1 MENKCDHSGEA
12 EVLVLKLISQVRNEN
27 RTIDRML
34 ESNFTVDE
42 WIKSESEKLKKNS
55 LNNPILCKEDFTD
68 IASEY
73 VKDRLGAKEADEIGR
88 ALSLRALHTAN
99 HLGGFY
105 SAQSF
110 QGDLFFTRLLSDMSK
125 DITVI
130 PILTYGCVPLISSTY
145 ARGIIAY
152 TETSEAFHIPIFPK
166 KPTGAIATLTNGFDR
181 GLVTRARDKALPKIN
196 RYIVKKEVKRIFN
209 ELYLREDI
217 LSLDRFPDQAFF
229 IGKGLMDRIPQLT
242 GGKSLIY
249 LEAEELFARLI
260 IKDIEGKDSILYEL
274 LSNVLYVKR
283 LNELYD
289 LEGRSLASLLFR
301 GCDEEKR
308 YFILKL
314 DEDGYLRG
322 RKINGETVTISM
334 KPEVLKEK
342 LLQKEIIPDVYL
354 SWFLTGFMRGFS
366 FFGGVF
372 QSCYLPDWQ
381 KLTLSALRYCGYHD
395 LADAAEDYDFSGY
408 ISGPIVMLFDTGEGA
423 VNAGPIEVLAKMPNE
438 DRFLRLLKTNIRNAH
453 EMGMFEFYND
463 LISAEDKSE
472 GWYDS
477 IARYSKARFSANIL

>member
-1 MENKCDHSGEA
+1 MVNKCDHSGEPEA
-12 EVLVLKLISQVRNEN
+12 LVPVLISQVRNEN

-34 ESNFTVDE
+34 ESNLTVDE

-55 LNNPILCKEDFTD
+55 LKKPLLCKEDFTD

-73 VKDRLGAKEADEIGR
+73 VRERLGIKEAEEIGR
-88 ALSLRALHTAN
+88 ALSLRALHTAD

-110 QGDLFFTRLLSDMSK
+110 QGDLFFTRLLLGVSEDVS
-125 DITVI
+125 VI

-145 ARGIIAY
+145 ARGIIVY
-152 TETSEAFHIPIFPK
+152 TETGEALHIPIFPK
-166 KPTGAIATLTNGFDR
+166 KPTGAIATLTKGFDR
-181 GLVTRARDKALPKIN
+181 ELVIRARDRALPKIS
-196 RYIVKKEVKRIFN
+196 RYLIKKEVKRLFN

-229 IGKGLMDRIPQLT
+229 IGKGIMDRLPQLT

-249 LEAEELFARLI
+249 LEAEELFSKLI
-260 IKDIEGKDSILYEL
+260 IKDMGRKDSNLYEL
-274 LSNVLYVKR
+274 LFNVSYVKS

-289 LEGRSLASLLFR
+289 LEERPLASLLFR

-308 YFILKL
+308 YYILNL

-322 RKINGETVTISM
+322 QKNNGETVTISI
-334 KPEVLKEK
+334 KPEILKEK
-342 LLQKEIIPDVYL
+342 LLQREIIPDVYL
-354 SWFLTGFMRGFS
+354 SWFLTGFLRGFS
-366 FFGGVF
+366 FYGGVF
-372 QSCYLPDWQ
+372 QSCYLPDWHR
-381 KLTLSALRYCGYHD
+381 LTLSALRSCGYHE
-395 LADAAEDYDFSGY
+395 LADAAENYDFSGY
-408 ISGPIVMLFDTGEGA
+408 ISGPIVMLYDTGEGA
-423 VNAGPIEVLAKMPNE
+423 VNAGPIEVLAKMPDE
-438 DRFLRLLKTNIRNAH
+438 EQFLSFLKTDIKSAH

-463 LISAEDKSE
+463 LISSENKSE
-472 GWYDS
+472 GWYES

>member
-1 MENKCDHSGEA
+1 MANKSDCSAGTEDLFS
-12 EVLVLKLISQVRNEN
+12 KLISQVRNKN
-27 RTIDRML
+27 HTIDRML
-34 ESNFTVDE
+34 GSNLTIDG

-55 LNNPILCKEDFTD
+55 LNNPILRKEDFTD
-68 IASEY
+68 IASDY
-73 VKDRLGAKEADEIGR
+73 VSERLGRKEAEETGR
-88 ALSLRALHTAN
+88 ALALRALHTAD

-110 QGDLFFTRLLSDMSK
+110 QGDLFFTRLLSSMSK
-125 DITVI
+125 DVAVI

-145 ARGIIAY
+145 ARGIITY
-152 TETSEAFHIPIFPK
+152 TETCEALHIPIFPK
-166 KPTGAIATLTNGFDR
+166 KPTGAIATLTQGFDR

-196 RYIVKKEVKRIFN
+196 RYLVKKELKRLFN
-209 ELYLREDI
+209 ELYLRENI

-229 IGKGLMDRIPQLT
+229 IGKGIMDRMPQLT

-249 LEAEELFARLI
+249 LEAEEIFARLI
-260 IKDIEGKDSILYEL
+260 IKDIERKNSILSEL
-274 LSNVLYVKR
+274 LSNVSYVKS
-283 LNELYD
+283 LNELND

-322 RKINGETVTISM
+322 RKIDGETVTISI

-354 SWFLTGFMRGFS
+354 AWFLTGFMRGFS

-372 QSCYLPDWQ
+372 QSCYLPDWH
-381 KLTLSALRYCGYHD
+381 KLTLSALRSCGYHE
-395 LADAAEDYDFSGY
+395 LADAAENYDFSGY
-408 ISGPIVMLFDTGEGA
+408 ISGPIVMLYDTGEGA
-423 VNAGPIEVLAKMPNE
+423 VNAGPIEVLAKMPDE
-438 DRFLRLLKTNIRNAH
+438 ECFLRFLKTNIRNAH

-472 GWYDS
+472 GWYES